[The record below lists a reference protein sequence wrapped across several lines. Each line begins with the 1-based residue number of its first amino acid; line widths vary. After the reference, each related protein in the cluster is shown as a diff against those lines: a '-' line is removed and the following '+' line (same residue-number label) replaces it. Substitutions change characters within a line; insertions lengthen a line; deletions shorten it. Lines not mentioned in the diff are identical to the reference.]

1 MRCFFT
7 TRTRPA
13 AIQLEQ
19 ACFAGAARFQK
30 PRRKPPALLCFPCI
44 FLCRRQP
51 IAPFPVT
58 ISWFRPAAID
68 YSRAP
73 ISPSQTPEAP
83 IGRRP
88 QSFAPQNNS
97 CARILDLRTIGPPR
111 TRARTWKKATF
122 LSSASMP
129 VDLVGGAKGRGR
141 RFWPAVS
148 PGTSLR
154 ARIRAGFR
162 TRWQRSHE
170 TPPSKQPA
178 LIALPTATVKG
189 GIKTAEKCGPLL
201 VIESHRLQRHDY
213 GGQTEYPDFNQ
224 TLLR

>member
-73 ISPSQTPEAP
+73 ISASQTPEAP

-111 TRARTWKKATF
+111 TRARTWEKATF

-129 VDLVGGAKGRGR
+129 VGLVGGTKGRGR

-148 PGTSLR
+148 
-154 ARIRAGFR
+154 
-162 TRWQRSHE
+162 
-170 TPPSKQPA
+170 PPSKQPA

-201 VIESHRLQRHDY
+201 VTESHRLQRHDY
-213 GGQTEYPDFNQ
+213 GGQTECPDLNQ